1 MTDRP
6 QNKNLK
12 PFQKGKSGNPKGRP
26 PLPAIFHERRR
37 QTAETFIDAL
47 HVFCGQDVS
56 TIEEAASDASLPIQ
70 VSIMAN
76 WLTDARVDDSARQT
90 LFNRLFGKVSDK
102 VEVTMPKPVVI
113 KRRNGEELVLGAAL
127 EKKEK
132 E

>member
-1 MTDRP
+1 MANPTG
-6 QNKNLK
+6 KGGKKFK
-12 PFQKGKSGNPKGRP
+12 PGESGNPKGRK

-47 HVFCGQDVS
+47 HQFAGCNVDTVKQAAA
-56 TIEEAASDASLPIQ
+56 EEDIPIQ

-113 KRRNGEELVLGAAL
+113 KRRNGEELVLGVAL
-127 EKKEK
+127 DKKEK